1 MREAP
6 LEQVN
11 VLQLTNA
18 GAKHSAALISI
29 TIYPVNAPTMATVI
43 VFGPTGNNGS
53 VAAQTAHQNGAKVWL
68 AMRDPSKAIPGLTP
82 AAEKAGNYSRV
93 QADLSKPDTVAA
105 AVKTAGA
112 TRAFIYV
119 AQGTPDYMKG
129 TAEALKAA
137 GVEFVVLLSSSTI
150 GHTPHADVPPSEFI
164 PYTHAR
170 LEVTLDEVYGP
181 DGYVAVRPGG
191 FATNLLR
198 QREGIRA
205 GEVKMYGPGFKIDC
219 ITPVDLGGVI
229 GTILAE
235 GPRDG
240 QRKVFVYGPQILSQK
255 QGLEIIGEVLGKEVK
270 VSGIVAEEALA
281 QYLAKGAPKPMA
293 EYMIRS
299 LGDTDPELEDGSWL
313 AHYKEGMENVKKYTG
328 KPPTGFRE
336 WVEANSELFK

>member
-1 MREAP
+1 
-6 LEQVN
+6 
-11 VLQLTNA
+11 
-18 GAKHSAALISI
+18 
-29 TIYPVNAPTMATVI
+29 MATVI

-53 VAAQTAHQNGAKVWL
+53 VVAQTAHQNGAKVWL
-68 AMRDPSKAIPGLTP
+68 AMRDPSKAIPGLAP

-181 DGYVAVRPGG
+181 DGYVAVRPGA